1 MPGGWLMVE
10 DFDSSL
16 PLCLDPI
23 TEEEQTF
30 IRVGHALVR
39 RCIAEEPTSPIPAR
53 CRIAFGTSV

>member
-1 MPGGWLMVE
+1 MVE
-10 DFDSSL
+10 DLDSSL